1 MRDMSQAA
9 AKVGTM
15 PRPPTVSA
23 RMNPG
28 AVHSPPSPSLRTRT
42 TNHCRGRPITPRAS
56 TTKRSRRQ
64 PARIPPGPTNTGRS
78 VAAAVMR
85 PMVTPS
91 RHARRLGVTLS
102 AHPDHPHPGNRMP
115 EHQPYVPAA
124 QSPAELT
131 GRALVLGSILGLI
144 FGASNVYLALKIG
157 LTVSASIPIAVL
169 SITIFRAIGRA
180 TILENNI
187 VQTTGSAADSV
198 SAGVVFTIHAILL
211 MGYDLDIG
219 RVAILAM
226 AGGLMGIL
234 MMIPLRRALIV
245 KEHGNLP
252 YPEGTACAEVLI
264 AGEKG
269 GVHAKTVF
277 QAFGLAFVY
286 KFLMTALKLWQE
298 YPGRVLHWF
307 QGAEV
312 RVEAAPELMGVG
324 YIIGPRIAGYLF
336 AGGCLAYLVLMPAI
350 KLFGAAMTTP
360 MYPAT
365 KLVSEMSAGEIRAAF
380 VFYIGAGAVATAGIV
395 ALVRSL
401 PTIASAFKAGF
412 ADLKASRAGQAVAAR
427 LRTDDDLPITVTVFG
442 SLLLALVLAF
452 LPSIG
457 VNLLGGLLIIV
468 FGFFF
473 TTVSSRIC
481 GQIGSS
487 ANPLSGMTIASLIA
501 ISLIFLLLGWT
512 QIDDRVR
519 AISIACVIAVAV
531 ANGGNTSQDLKTG
544 FLVGATPRRQQI
556 AILVGAIGSA
566 LAVGWTL
573 TLLNR
578 SYQYEVPEA
587 RAGFTAPA
595 AGRSP
600 DGSVLVLDQTMSG
613 FRVAG
618 GDTFDTTRYQVVR
631 VYTATNSV
639 PPGKYLVDPATREIR
654 YVVDPGIG
662 GRVREYEGR
671 RLTRL
676 DSPKATLMAFIAD
689 GILTHRLPW
698 GLVLIGVFLA
708 IAIELTGVQSL
719 PVAVGVYLP
728 ITTSA
733 GMFAGGIVRWLVE
746 RRVRSDNRSLADIE
760 SGPGVLFSSGLIAG
774 GAIGGIAIAAI
785 ARAKG
790 SADSLAQPV
799 ALPHALGG
807 VAQSSVVALVIFTLL
822 GVLVYRIGTR
832 KH

>member
-1 MRDMSQAA
+1 MMRFWRRAA
-9 AKVGTM
+9 LA
-15 PRPPTVSA
+15 A
-23 RMNPG
+23 R
-28 AVHSPPSPSLRTRT
+28 PSPRHIL
-42 TNHCRGRPITPRAS
+42 
-56 TTKRSRRQ
+56 
-64 PARIPPGPTNTGRS
+64 
-78 VAAAVMR
+78 R
-85 PMVTPS
+85 PMAT
-91 RHARRLGVTLS
+91 A
-102 AHPDHPHPGNRMP
+102 A
-115 EHQPYVPAA
+115 HQPYVPAS

-131 GRALVLGSILGLI
+131 PRSLVLGVLLGLI

-169 SITIFRAIGRA
+169 SITIFRALGRA

-198 SAGVVFTIHAILL
+198 SAGVVFTIPAILL

-219 RVAILAM
+219 RVAVLAI
-226 AGGLMGIL
+226 AGGLMGVL

-269 GVHAKTVF
+269 GIHAKTVF
-277 QAFGLAFVY
+277 RAFGLAFAY

-298 YPGRVLHWF
+298 YPGKVLRWF

-312 RVEAAPELMGVG
+312 RVEVAPELMGVG

-350 KLFGAAMTTP
+350 KLFGATMTQP
-360 MYPAT
+360 MFTAT
-365 KLVSEMSAGEIRAAF
+365 KTIAEMSAGEVRAAF
-380 VFYIGAGAVATAGIV
+380 VFYIGAGAVATAGII
-395 ALVRSL
+395 ALARSL
-401 PTIASAFKAGF
+401 PTIVGAFRAGF
-412 ADLKASRAGQAVAAR
+412 ADLKASRVGQAVAAK

-442 SLLLALVLAF
+442 SLLLALGLAF

-457 VNLLGGLLIIV
+457 VNLLGGMLIII

-487 ANPLSGMTIASLIA
+487 ANPISGMTIASLIA
-501 ISLIFLLLGWT
+501 ISVIFLLLGWT

-556 AILVGAIGSA
+556 AILVGAIASA

-573 TLLNR
+573 TFLNA
-578 SYQYEVPEA
+578 SYRYEVPETH
-587 RAGFTAPA
+587 AGFVAPA
-595 AGRSP
+595 SGKSA
-600 DGSVLVLDQTMSG
+600 DGNIVVMNETMSG
-613 FRVAG
+613 FTIG
-618 GDTFDTTRYQVVR
+618 GSDSVDASRYQVVR
-631 VYTATNSV
+631 VYVETQGVA
-639 PPGKYLVDPATREIR
+639 PGKYLVDPASHEIR

-662 GRVREYEGR
+662 GRIREYQGHE
-671 RLTRL
+671 LKRL
-676 DSPKATLMAFIAD
+676 DSPKATLMALITD

-698 GLVLIGVFLA
+698 ALVLIGVFLS
-708 IAIELTGVQSL
+708 IALELAGIQAL

-733 GMFAGGIVRWLVE
+733 GMFAGGVIRWLVE
-746 RRVRSDNRSLADIE
+746 RRVKAQNRSLAEIE

-774 GAIGGIAIAAI
+774 GAIAGIVVAAI
-785 ARAKG
+785 AGAG
-790 SADSLAQPV
+790 SARGRAADWLAESFGLYHRLG
-799 ALPHALGG
+799 AFATANLP
-807 VAQSSVVALVIFTLL
+807 ALVFFTLL
-822 GVLVYRIGTR
+822 GVLLYRIGTR
-832 KH
+832 KQ